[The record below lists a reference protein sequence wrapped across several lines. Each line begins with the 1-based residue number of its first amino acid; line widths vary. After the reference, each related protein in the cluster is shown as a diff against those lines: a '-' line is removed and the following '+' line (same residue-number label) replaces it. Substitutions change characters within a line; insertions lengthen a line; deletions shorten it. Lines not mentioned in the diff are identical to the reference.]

1 MSRKLTHMTD
11 EARPKTQITDPIG
24 RNVAANVRRIREA
37 RGWSTYQLARHL
49 KEAGRPISPSAVAKV
64 ERAER
69 RVDVGDLVALA
80 VVLNVNPSAL
90 LLPRDD
96 SPGTILELLPGRH
109 VDGGEIRA
117 TAWQVW
123 QWADGQGPLFDHPD
137 AEKAFEIYLDF
148 FTHARP
154 PRRGRAEMSEAL
166 QQFGREGETDGPS
179 VD

>member
-1 MSRKLTHMTD
+1 MTD